1 LLFEWVGLIVQNIAV
16 KEEFNQELRGNG
28 VDWFL
33 KLLAFPNRLQNPNL
47 LDAIGKS
54 RKVDGSGKLYLS

>member
-1 LLFEWVGLIVQNIAV
+1 VQNIAV